1 MLFFIQTSVLPLWG
15 PKKSY
20 ISLHGSHPL
29 PSYAQKQNCPW
40 TGFSGPGP
48 LFGKRLSC
56 VRVETS
62 RNAGLK
68 VQATTIASSVSR
80 LWVRV
85 NGRTNVGNP
94 TTVGEKFLT
103 AKGAKD
109 PKKIPVFLTALAVF
123 LSELCG

>member
-15 PKKSY
+15 AEKSY

-29 PSYAQKQNCPW
+29 PSYAQKQKYPW
-40 TGFSGPGP
+40 TGVSGPGP

-56 VRVETS
+56 VGVETS

-80 LWVRV
+80 LWVGV
-85 NGRTNVGNP
+85 NGRTIVGNP
-94 TTVGEKFLT
+94 TKAGEKLLT
-103 AKGAKD
+103 AKGREG
-109 PKKIPVFLTALAVF
+109 PEENPGVLHG
-123 LSELCG
+123 LCGIS